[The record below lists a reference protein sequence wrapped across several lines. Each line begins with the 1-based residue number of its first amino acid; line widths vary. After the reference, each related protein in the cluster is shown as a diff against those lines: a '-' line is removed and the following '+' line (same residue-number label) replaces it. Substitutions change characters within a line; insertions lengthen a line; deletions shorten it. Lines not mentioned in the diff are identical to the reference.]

1 MSEIVPI
8 DSLADAVMEGL
19 EEYANLTAA
28 DMKRAVRKAGK
39 LVRSDIQANAP
50 RYTGDYAKSWS
61 VKVTQETPHSLLLTV
76 HSRNRYRLTHL
87 LEHGHAKRNGGRV
100 PGKAHISPAEQKGI
114 AELMAEI
121 ERGLRDG

>member
-19 EEYANLTAA
+19 EEYAGLTAA

-39 LVRSDIQANAP
+39 LVRAEIQDNAP
-50 RYTGDYAKSWS
+50 HDTGDYAKSWA
-61 VKVTQETPHSLLLTV
+61 VKVTQETPHSLTLTI
-76 HSRNRYRLTHL
+76 HSRNRYQLTHL

-114 AELMAEI
+114 TELMAEI